1 MYGACTVRRRWPCLL
16 RMVGVLVRSMY
27 VCMYVWYAL
36 AAFGIRGICVYI
48 WYREEEE
55 EEEAGGVSC
64 KMQDGCGVS

>member
-1 MYGACTVRRRWPCLL
+1 
-16 RMVGVLVRSMY
+16 MVGVLVRSMY